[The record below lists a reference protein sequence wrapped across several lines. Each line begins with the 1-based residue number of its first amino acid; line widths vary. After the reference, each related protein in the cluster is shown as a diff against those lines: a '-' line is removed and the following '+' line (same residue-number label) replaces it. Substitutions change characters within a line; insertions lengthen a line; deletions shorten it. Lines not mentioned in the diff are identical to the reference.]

1 MMEIQTI
8 LWREFIF
15 FRNNFFRITSSAV
28 MSPLLYFIAFGWGLG
43 HGVVIDGHP
52 YNQYIVP
59 GIIALSSMGT
69 SFNAV
74 SIRILVSKL
83 HERSFEF
90 YMTAPVRMSFLTL
103 GNIIAGALRGLYAA
117 SLILTI
123 TLLFGIQ
130 VHLSLSLL
138 FVVFLNCLLF
148 ASFGYIAAMVVNTH
162 YDMNR
167 FNTFVITPMTFL
179 CGTFFSLDNMPVIL
193 RNFINILPLTHA
205 TKSIRSLMLLGD
217 TNYSSVVILLLFFVS
232 LLSIGVYVSNR
243 EIKG

>member
-1 MMEIQTI
+1 MEIRTI

-15 FRNNFFRITSSAV
+15 FKNNLFRITSSAI
-28 MSPLLYFIAFGWGLG
+28 MSPFLYFIAFGWGLG
-43 HGVVIDGHP
+43 QGVVVEGHP

-90 YMTAPVRMSFLTL
+90 YMTAPVRLFLLTL

-117 SLILTI
+117 LLILIVTF
-123 TLLFGIQ
+123 LFGIQ
-130 VHLSLSLL
+130 VDLSISLL
-138 FVVFLNCLLF
+138 LVTFLNCLLF

-167 FNTFVITPMTFL
+167 FTTFLITPMTFL
-179 CGTFFSLDNMPVIL
+179 CGTFFSLDNMPYLLEVLIK
-193 RNFINILPLTHA
+193 ILPLTHA
-205 TKSIRSLMLLGD
+205 SIAIRALMLDGQMIW
-217 TNYSSVVILLLFFVS
+217 SSVAVLFLYFVGLLWVGVWVS
-232 LLSIGVYVSNR
+232 RR
-243 EIKG
+243 ELGA